1 MMLVCNYNQV
11 TIESDISNGEQVLS
25 LGKLSGYYSHSFG
38 VPGKRPAVIVPGFL
52 LFVLWRWSGWSMQS
66 MGLWHGCVIE
76 HISILTS
83 LLLECPMTYY
93 VPPQF
98 LAKPTMMGLQVNHVI
113 LGSMKLGMGW
123 YSAGHPFCV
132 AVAHPPLCLGRAS
145 GSVYVRG
152 VPTFLR
158 STGVWSHGLVMSVLF
173 AFPTSFFFGF
183 YCHGSSGFPL
193 LCNVNVSCNLPGPV
207 RGCHWFFWPI

>member
-1 MMLVCNYNQV
+1 MYDISYSWIHSVDDSQWFIQHGEVNIMMLVCNYNQV

-25 LGKLSGYYSHSFG
+25 LGKLSGYYSLSVG
-38 VPGKRPAVIVPGFL
+38 VPRKRPAVIVPGFL
-52 LFVLWRWSGWSMQS
+52 LVVLWRWSGWSMQS

-76 HISILTS
+76 HISIPTS

-113 LGSMKLGMGW
+113 SGSMKLGMGW

-132 AVAHPPLCLGRAS
+132 VVAHPPLCLGRAS
-145 GSVYVRG
+145 GSVYV
-152 VPTFLR
+152 
-158 STGVWSHGLVMSVLF
+158 
-173 AFPTSFFFGF
+173 
-183 YCHGSSGFPL
+183 
-193 LCNVNVSCNLPGPV
+193 
-207 RGCHWFFWPI
+207 